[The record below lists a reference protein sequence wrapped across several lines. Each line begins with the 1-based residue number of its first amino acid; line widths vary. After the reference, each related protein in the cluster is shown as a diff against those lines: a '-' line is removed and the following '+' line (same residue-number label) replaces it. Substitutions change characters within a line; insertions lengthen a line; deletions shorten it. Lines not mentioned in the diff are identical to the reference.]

1 MRGERGEVVGE
12 RERSVWRGVGW
23 VGGTHPVFSVMLLCS
38 SFPPLIFNV
47 GKKKPMVAVWMR
59 QTTSLQSLPP
69 NLTSPLH
76 PSLSVEIGN
85 SLSVHMSSL
94 ALLQRRAARHAGRR
108 NGGEKRREARWLDGW
123 RHAFIQFPVS
133 LHLCKCYY
141 LQCVCVL
148 TAHLHPLPTPSPPHP
163 PSPPSPP
170 LI

>member
-59 QTTSLQSLPP
+59 QTTSLQSPPPP

-94 ALLQRRAARHAGRR
+94 ALLQRRACWEEERR
-108 NGGEKRREARWLDGW
+108 GKKEGGKMARWMEACI
-123 RHAFIQFPVS
+123 HPIPCFITS
-133 LHLCKCYY
+133 M
-141 LQCVCVL
+141 
-148 TAHLHPLPTPSPPHP
+148 
-163 PSPPSPP
+163 
-170 LI
+170 